1 MMRDDSFWKEYRP
14 TELTKSE
21 DNMGQFV
28 DNLAKIKGFKYIIFV
43 AKALSK
49 TLSKQE

>member
-28 DNLAKIKGFKYIIFV
+28 DNLAKIKDSSTSYLWPGLYRK
-43 AKALSK
+43 LC
-49 TLSKQE
+49 